1 MNIIM
6 SRTLQ
11 LAAPPS
17 SLLERQ
23 RMSLHATM
31 RKISIKLTTLTTLF
45 RQINQN
51 LIMLKRRLVFIAP
64 QIDIISIIADQIKQ
78 LKESWTINLPE
89 IIKDVVFQRV
99 LDTEITVLKPLK
111 QVCTI
116 CPHGDV
122 NHERIVLRINL
133 MPISSTSNNPSKQD
147 PWPPWQLRTET
158 VQLFTGVVP
167 QMTALTRVTKD
178 PNAFLMA
185 TAQIET

>member
-78 LKESWTINLPE
+78 LKES
-89 IIKDVVFQRV
+89 
-99 LDTEITVLKPLK
+99 
-111 QVCTI
+111 
-116 CPHGDV
+116 
-122 NHERIVLRINL
+122 
-133 MPISSTSNNPSKQD
+133 
-147 PWPPWQLRTET
+147 
-158 VQLFTGVVP
+158 
-167 QMTALTRVTKD
+167 
-178 PNAFLMA
+178 
-185 TAQIET
+185 